1 MLGNMPTKAVP
12 RGPLRASSPAGD
24 RKGKTESYRVFIVE
38 DHPITRTGLAA
49 LIGAEADLSICG
61 ESDNAASALALITKL
76 KPDVV
81 VTDIALK
88 TTNGLELMKQVIA
101 VLPEQRILAISM
113 HDEAFYAE
121 RAIRAG
127 ARGYLMKKEASEK
140 IVPAI
145 RIVLAGD
152 IYVSEVVKSRLVAN
166 MVRHR
171 QTDKPTLPMDKLSD
185 REVEVF
191 ELIGHGFT
199 TREIATRL
207 HLSTKTIDSHREHLK
222 IKLNLENGGELA
234 RHAIQW
240 ARLQSPS
247 PPEA

>member
-1 MLGNMPTKAVP
+1 MSTKAVARDP
-12 RGPLRASSPAGD
+12 RHASAPAGI
-24 RKGKTESYRVFIVE
+24 RKEKTEPYRVFIVE

-49 LIGAEADLSICG
+49 LIGAEADLSVCG
-61 ESDNAASALALITKL
+61 EADTAALALAMITNL

-88 TTNGLELMKQVIA
+88 TTNGLELMKNIIA
-101 VLPEQRILAISM
+101 VLPTQRILAISM

-127 ARGYLMKKEASEK
+127 ARGYIMKREASDK

-145 RIVLAGD
+145 RVVLAGD

-171 QTDKPTLPMDKLSD
+171 QTEKPTLPMDKLSD

-199 TREIATRL
+199 TREIAARL

-222 IKLNLENGGELA
+222 IKLNLETGGELA

-240 ARLQSPS
+240 ARLQSVS